1 MDVLEFEIDIFAD
14 LIHGRLAHDPG
25 DICGAGRTPGIGP
38 ISWERS

>member
-1 MDVLEFEIDIFAD
+1 MDPLEFEIDIFAD

-25 DICGAGRTPGIGP
+25 YICGAGRTPGIGP